1 MIKNT
6 ATIIL
11 NRNLPDVTDR
21 LYESIY
27 KHNSDLT
34 DIYVVEAGSDE
45 EKLSK
50 YCSWWANWD
59 EAKRDGLRVPRGVN
73 YAFVQLLT
81 ENKFDSYDY
90 FIMLTNDAE
99 FEDKPFVGIMLRIM
113 EEHPHAG
120 ILSPCSKQWG
130 EASLL
135 GYENT
140 KYFWYVHNVAYM
152 MRRKYIET
160 IMELQNPSYI
170 NFLYDGSNFRGYGLE
185 VELVAKGYANDWATA
200 ITTKVWVN
208 ENEEHLQTKADWI
221 KTETYE
227 ENLKLCLE
235 EGREWMRRKYGFN
248 SRWTMQMYSKFFY
261 EKFFEFYP
269 ELACYRI

>member
-1 MIKNT
+1 MMKNT

-27 KHNSDLT
+27 RNNSDKT

-45 EKLSK
+45 DKLSK
-50 YCSWWANWD
+50 HCTWWANWD
-59 EAKRDGLRVPRGVN
+59 KAMKDGLRVPRGVN
-73 YAFVQLLT
+73 YALVQMLN
-81 ENKFDSYDY
+81 EEKFDKYDY

-99 FEDKPFVGIMLRIM
+99 FEDKSVVDDMVAVM
-113 EEHPHAG
+113 EKHPHVG

-130 EASLL
+130 EARLL

-152 MRRKYIET
+152 MRREYIET
-160 IMELQNPSYI
+160 VRESEKPTYL
-170 NFLYDGSNFRGYGLE
+170 NFLYDGTNFRGFGLE
-185 VELVAKGYANDWATA
+185 MELVAKGYANDWATA

-208 ENEEHLQTKADWI
+208 ENEEHLQTKAGLI
-221 KTETYE
+221 KTEGYE
-227 ENLKLCLE
+227 ENLKLYLE
-235 EGREWMRRKYGFN
+235 EGRKWMRRKYGFN
-248 SRWTMQMYSKFFY
+248 SRWAMQMYAKFFY

-269 ELACYRI
+269 ELECYRI